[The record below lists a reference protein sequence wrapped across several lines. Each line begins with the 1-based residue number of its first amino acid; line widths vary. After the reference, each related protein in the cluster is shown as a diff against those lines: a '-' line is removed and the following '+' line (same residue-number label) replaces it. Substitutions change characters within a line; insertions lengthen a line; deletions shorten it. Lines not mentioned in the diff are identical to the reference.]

1 VNYTASRKILVTDA
15 DTVVH
20 NGDISLDFLNEF
32 GAVTCYGS
40 TEANEIIPRLNE
52 SGADILICNKTP
64 ITANV
69 IRSCDKLKYIGLFA
83 TGYNNIDI
91 DAAKSRGITVCN
103 APGYSTFAVVQH
115 TFALLLELVS
125 RVRDYRL
132 LVDEGDWI
140 KSRTFSHFPL
150 PLTELYGKTMG
161 IVGFGAIGRRAAAA
175 AQAFGMKVVV
185 YTRTK
190 PDSPPPGIAFAERD
204 ELFSAADVIS
214 LHCPLNPGS
223 ENMINQQTLRL
234 FKPTAYLINTAR
246 GALIDED
253 ALYAALSADRLAGA
267 GVDVLRSEPMNA
279 DNRLRLL
286 KNCVI
291 TPHVAWAPIE
301 TRRRLTDIVAA
312 NLRAYLGGKPIN
324 VVN

>member
-1 VNYTASRKILVTDA
+1 VGISEQHRILVTDA

-20 NGDISLDFLNEF
+20 NRDISLDFLDSF
-32 GAVTCYGS
+32 GGVTCYGG
-40 TEANEIIPRLNE
+40 TKAEEIIPRLQE
-52 SGADILICNKTP
+52 SGADILICNKTL
-64 ITANV
+64 ITAEV
-69 IRSCDKLKYIGLFA
+69 INACEKLKYIGLFA

-91 DAAKSRGITVCN
+91 AAARARGITVCN

-132 LVDEGDWI
+132 LVAEGDWI
-140 KSRTFSHFPL
+140 KSRTFSYFPL
-150 PLTELYGKTMG
+150 PLTELYGKRMG

-175 AQAFGMKVVV
+175 AMAFGMDVVV
-185 YTRTK
+185 YTRT
-190 PDSPPPGIAFAERD
+190 PPNSPPPGVVFVERND
-204 ELFSAADVIS
+204 LFSSADVIS
-214 LHCPLNPGS
+214 LHCPLNPDS
-223 ENMINQQTLRL
+223 ENMINEQTLRL

-253 ALYAALSADRLAGA
+253 ALYQTLSENRIAGA
-267 GVDVLRSEPMNA
+267 GLDVLRSEPMSA
-279 DNRLRLL
+279 DNPLRTL

-301 TRRRLTDIVAA
+301 TRRRLMDIVAD
-312 NLRAYLGGKPIN
+312 NLRAYLNGKPIN
-324 VVN
+324 VV